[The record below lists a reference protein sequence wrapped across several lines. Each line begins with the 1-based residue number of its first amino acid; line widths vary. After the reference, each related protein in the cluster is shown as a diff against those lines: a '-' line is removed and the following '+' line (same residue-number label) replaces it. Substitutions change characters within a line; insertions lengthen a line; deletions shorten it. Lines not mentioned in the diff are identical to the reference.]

1 MGWPDGRFMSTR
13 LIQVAGPSAIVLRKA
28 GFGKQVKAAIKN
40 IKQPTATALA
50 KGIEATFKQKSDR
63 EWRDHIETE
72 AKKRTLKV

>member
-1 MGWPDGRFMSTR
+1 MAGRAIYEYTPYTSGWTVSD
-13 LIQVAGPSAIVLRKA
+13 VLRKA